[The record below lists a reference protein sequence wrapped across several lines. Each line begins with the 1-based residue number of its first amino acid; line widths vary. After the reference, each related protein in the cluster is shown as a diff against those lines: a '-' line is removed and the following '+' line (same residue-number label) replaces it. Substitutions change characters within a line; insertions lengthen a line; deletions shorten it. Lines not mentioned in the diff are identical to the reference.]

1 MISETNEV
9 SEPKEN
15 EIESKEVSES
25 KENEIES
32 KEVSESKENE
42 IESND
47 FDWMVKNY
55 YALQQCTRKSR
66 CVNMI
71 SDEVGIT
78 YIPPKLTERKA
89 GQLMTESKEN
99 STLICKNNDLVVTK
113 ITLNRCNK
121 HNNDSSKNNGNSS
134 NSEFDFSSDDV
145 ENEFPITLKLHG
157 LKHQIQKIIPVSE
170 NIIWMQVGNFLYQLD
185 QEKVAAVN
193 ILDNVDDFTMM
204 KDESLLLLNK
214 SNQNIT
220 RRVRDGQTVKF
231 TNVHPC
237 SPLWLDVSLD
247 KVAIVVTEKQNKW
260 VGKGLQLSNDYHIV
274 IFCNRGIQL
283 HRIKSVDLPVSFQ
296 CILGIKLT
304 KCHSLFF
311 INKTTVDR
319 RHLDTNE
326 NKHFNGIFGMNPA
339 KRFQTAGLSLGHTE
353 ETVIVTDE
361 SHPAILLLDSTLTFK
376 RCLFDATN
384 DLGKPTSIAWY
395 KDRLWVVDGQKLLI
409 FECIL
414 ENK

>member
-9 SEPKEN
+9 SKPKEN

-78 YIPPKLTERKA
+78 YIPPKLTERKG

-113 ITLNRCNK
+113 ITLNRCKK

-170 NIIWMQVGNFLYQLD
+170 NII
-185 QEKVAAVN
+185 
-193 ILDNVDDFTMM
+193 
-204 KDESLLLLNK
+204 
-214 SNQNIT
+214 
-220 RRVRDGQTVKF
+220 
-231 TNVHPC
+231 
-237 SPLWLDVSLD
+237 
-247 KVAIVVTEKQNKW
+247 
-260 VGKGLQLSNDYHIV
+260 
-274 IFCNRGIQL
+274 
-283 HRIKSVDLPVSFQ
+283 
-296 CILGIKLT
+296 
-304 KCHSLFF
+304 
-311 INKTTVDR
+311 
-319 RHLDTNE
+319 
-326 NKHFNGIFGMNPA
+326 
-339 KRFQTAGLSLGHTE
+339 
-353 ETVIVTDE
+353 
-361 SHPAILLLDSTLTFK
+361 
-376 RCLFDATN
+376 
-384 DLGKPTSIAWY
+384 
-395 KDRLWVVDGQKLLI
+395 
-409 FECIL
+409 
-414 ENK
+414 